1 MPINDPSRPPTTA
14 ILDDRT
20 VLPAVHAPPGGDP
33 ADLRLRELE
42 DVIERGLAT
51 FVEVGEALLE
61 IRDTRLYRATH
72 ATFEAYC
79 RDRWRMGRE
88 YAHRLIE
95 ASQVVSLLPVGN
107 TVSSERVARELV
119 PVLRRDPVSLPAV
132 LDEAAER
139 CGAGPVTAAA
149 VRAVVRERLR
159 TMAAESEADIREATA
174 DWTEAQ
180 RDALSADRMR
190 RLGELRRLVR
200 DLAALPDPD
209 TYADAF
215 ARWLTPEF
223 REEASAAERW
233 LAVLL
238 TRLEAT
244 R

>member
-1 MPINDPSRPPTTA
+1 M
-14 ILDDRT
+14 
-20 VLPAVHAPPGGDP
+20 
-33 ADLRLRELE
+33 DLRLRELE
-42 DVIERGLAT
+42 DVIDRGLST

-61 IRDTRLYRATH
+61 IRDGRLYRSTH
-72 ATFEAYC
+72 ATFEDYC
-79 RDRWRMGRE
+79 RDRWRMGRSHA
-88 YAHRLIE
+88 YRLME
-95 ASQVVSLLPVGN
+95 GAEVVRLLSPMGD
-107 TVSSERVARELV
+107 TPPSERVARELV

-149 VRAVVRERLR
+149 VRVVVRDRLR
-159 TMAAESEADIREATA
+159 TMAAQSEADIRDATA

-180 RDALSADRMR
+180 REALSADRMR

-200 DLAALPDPD
+200 DLAALPDPE
-209 TYADAF
+209 TYAHAF

>member
-1 MPINDPSRPPTTA
+1 M
-14 ILDDRT
+14 
-20 VLPAVHAPPGGDP
+20 
-33 ADLRLRELE
+33 
-42 DVIERGLAT
+42 
-51 FVEVGEALLE
+51 
-61 IRDTRLYRATH
+61 
-72 ATFEAYC
+72 
-79 RDRWRMGRE
+79 W
-88 YAHRLIE
+88 
-95 ASQVVSLLPVGN
+95 
-107 TVSSERVARELV
+107 
-119 PVLRRDPVSLPAV
+119 LPAV

-200 DLAALPDPD
+200 DLAALPDPE
-209 TYADAF
+209 TYAHAF

-233 LAVLL
+233 LAALL